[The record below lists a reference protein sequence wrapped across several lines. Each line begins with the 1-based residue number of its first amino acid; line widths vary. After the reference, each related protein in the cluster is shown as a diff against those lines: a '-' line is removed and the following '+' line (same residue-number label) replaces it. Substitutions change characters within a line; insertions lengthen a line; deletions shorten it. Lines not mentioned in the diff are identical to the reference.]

1 MENKKCPVSKY
12 CGGCNYQ
19 GIDYV
24 DQLKLKQDY
33 IKKLLNKFGK
43 IKPILGMD
51 NPLNYRNKVQVSF
64 GYDEKHNVICGNYV
78 PSTHDIVEI
87 DDCMICDDTANKI
100 IKSIKKLINKYKIS
114 VFNEN
119 SYKGCMR
126 HVLIRS
132 TNTGEY
138 MLVLVTGTINVNKKD
153 MFIKDILKFNPEVTT
168 IIQNINNRHTSMIL
182 GSKNITLY
190 GKGYVYDSLC
200 GLLFRI
206 SPSSFYQVNKTQT
219 EILYKQAIKAAKL
232 TKNDIVIDAYCGTGT
247 IGLVASKS
255 CKKVIGV
262 ELNKNAVKD
271 AIINMK
277 NNDIDNAYFIAED
290 AGKYMNQLAKKKEYI
305 DVVIMDPPRTGSDKK
320 FLDSIIKLKPQ
331 RVVYVSCNPST
342 LKDNL
347 DYISKSYM
355 VNSIQ
360 PVDMFPY
367 TNHVECV
374 ASLTRRVR
382 K

>member
-1 MENKKCPVSKY
+1 MEIKKCPVSKY

-64 GYDEKHNVICGNYV
+64 GCDEKHNVICGNYV
-78 PSTHDIVEI
+78 PSTHNIVEI

-100 IKSIKKLINKYKIS
+100 IKSIKILINKYKIS

-138 MLVLVTGTINVNKKD
+138 MLVLVTGTININKKD
-153 MFIKDILKFNPEVTT
+153 LFIKDILKFNPEVTT

-232 TKNDIVIDAYCGTGT
+232 TKDDIVIDAYCGTGT

-290 AGKYMNQLAKKKEYI
+290 AGKYMNQLAKKKEHI
-305 DVVIMDPPRTGSDKK
+305 DVVIMDPPRIGSDKN

-374 ASLTRRVR
+374 VGMQR
-382 K
+382 KDNK